1 MVPGSNGILARCLR
15 ILTLK
20 GCHGA
25 TVQLGY
31 RDTQDDEWRPTD
43 VADKGVQEML
53 DSTFWIFFS
62 VFFTVWIGCVPLF
75 YYAAKKFMNQTEEQ
89 EAG

>member
-1 MVPGSNGILARCLR
+1 
-15 ILTLK
+15 
-20 GCHGA
+20 
-25 TVQLGY
+25 
-31 RDTQDDEWRPTD
+31 
-43 VADKGVQEML
+43 ML

-75 YYAAKKFMNQTEEQ
+75 YYAAKKFMNQAEEH